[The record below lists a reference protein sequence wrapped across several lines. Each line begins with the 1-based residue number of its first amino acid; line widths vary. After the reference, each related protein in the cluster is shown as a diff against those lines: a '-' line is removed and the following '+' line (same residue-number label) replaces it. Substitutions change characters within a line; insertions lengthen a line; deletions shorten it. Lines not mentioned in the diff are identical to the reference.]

1 MVCDTRAFITTC
13 PVCANGKS
21 LHQLPAGLL
30 NPLPIPRQP
39 WSHIAVDF
47 ITGLPPSD
55 GHTVIFTVVDRFSKT
70 GHFVPLPKLP
80 SAAATGDLLV
90 QHVFQLYSI
99 SKDIVSDRGP
109 QFTSQTERTNQSLES
124 TLRCITAHHS
134 VGLGLLL
141 VVGGVLI

>member
-1 MVCDTRAFITTC
+1 M
-13 PVCANGKS
+13 CARGKFS
-21 LHQLPAGLL
+21 HQPPASLL
-30 NPLPIPRQP
+30 NTLLIPRWP

-55 GHTVIFTVVDRFSKT
+55 GHTVILTVVDRFSKVAN
-70 GHFVPLPKLP
+70 FVPLPTLP
-80 SAAATGDLLV
+80 SAAETGDLLV

-99 SKDIVSDRGP
+99 SKDIVSNRGP

-134 VGLGLLL
+134 MGLGLLL
-141 VVGGVLI
+141 AVGGLLI